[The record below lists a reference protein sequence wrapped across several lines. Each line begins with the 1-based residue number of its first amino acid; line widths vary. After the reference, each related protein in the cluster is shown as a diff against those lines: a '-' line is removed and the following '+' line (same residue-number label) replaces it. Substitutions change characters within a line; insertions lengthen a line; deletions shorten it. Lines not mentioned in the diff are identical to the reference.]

1 MGRSVL
7 AFQPLLYAAAMFIS
21 AALLFSIQPI
31 VSKMLLPVLG
41 GSPAVWNTTMVFFQG
56 ILVAGYL
63 YAFAVTRFLR
73 PVRQLVLHGVVLL
86 AALYFL
92 PVRVGEATEALDFN
106 HPQIWILLT
115 LLVGVAVPAIAISAS
130 TTILQTWFSYSDH
143 KDATDPYFLYAASN
157 LGSLIGLIAY
167 PTLIEPAFG
176 LDAQSMNWG
185 FVYLGFLIMAVACG
199 ITIRGRQR
207 LPVDCV
213 AAPDVPVATVWRQR
227 IMWAALAFVPSMML
241 LGVTLH
247 ISVDV
252 ASAPFLWIV
261 PLVIYLLTFIIA
273 FARRGLLPR
282 GLVLE
287 LHAFVL
293 ILLMVYFTA
302 SDTWLILGL
311 HIATLF
317 VSCLVC
323 HDLLARGC
331 PPAARLGEF
340 YLCIAVGGWLGGMA
354 AGLIAPVVF
363 DSVLEYPLAVVL
375 ACLFRGGAGEEAHRQ
390 LPAYL
395 WAGVAVALVLS
406 QSYGFDPVGMLPTEW
421 ASIVLYGAIAAAL
434 YICRNRVLPFALAI
448 AIITFDSQ
456 FLDHDGELLAKDR
469 TFFGMHEVVRSPNG
483 KLNKLFHGTTVH
495 GAQATQEMGVEV
507 QRLPLT
513 YYNREGPIGQL
524 IDGLRR
530 DRGFAEIGVLG
541 LGTGTLAC
549 YLRDA
554 ERMTFYEIDTTVI
567 RFATTPE
574 LFSFLQLC
582 GENTRIVIGD
592 GRLQLE
598 RAPDGQYD
606 LLILDAFSS
615 DSIPV
620 HIVTREA
627 IEMYFDKL
635 TEGGVIAIHT
645 SNRFIEL
652 APVIA
657 RLAEEKGYAG
667 LIQNYTPDEGARLRS
682 AYDSEWIVV
691 ARNVADIAF
700 VAGDDRWAPLASVGF
715 GDLWTDDYSNLFR
728 AVMWPQLL
736 WSYESAAEE
745 AALAEPISE

>member
-1 MGRSVL
+1 
-7 AFQPLLYAAAMFIS
+7 MFIS

-41 GSPAVWNTTMVFFQG
+41 GSPAVWNTTVVFFQG

-63 YAFAVTRFLR
+63 YAFAITRYLR
-73 PVRQLVLHGVVLL
+73 PVGQLVLHGAVLL

-92 PVRVGEATEALDFN
+92 PIRIGIATESLDYSQ
-106 HPQIWILLT
+106 PQVWILLA
-115 LLVGVAVPAIAISAS
+115 LLAGVAVPAVAISAS
-130 TTILQTWFSYSDH
+130 TTILQTWFSYSRH
-143 KDATDPYFLYAASN
+143 KDAADPYFLYAASN
-157 LGSLIGLIAY
+157 LGSLLGLMAY

-176 LDAQSMNWG
+176 LDAQSVNWG
-185 FVYLGFLIMAVACG
+185 FVYLAFLIAAVLCG
-199 ITIRGRQR
+199 ATIRNRQ
-207 LPVDCV
+207 
-213 AAPDVPVATVWRQR
+213 PVAGDPAAAIEVPAPTAWRQR
-227 IMWAALAFVPSMML
+227 AYWAALAFVPSMML

-282 GLVLE
+282 GLILE

-323 HDLLARGC
+323 HDLLARRR

-340 YLCIAVGGWLGGMA
+340 YLCIAVGGWLGGIA
-354 AGLIAPVVF
+354 AGLVAPVVF
-363 DSVLEYPLAVVL
+363 DTVVEYPLAVVL
-375 ACLFRGGAGEEAHRQ
+375 ACLFRVSSGEGAQRK
-390 LPAYL
+390 LPAYF
-395 WAGVAVALVLS
+395 WAAVAVALALS
-406 QSYGFDPVGMLPTEW
+406 QRFGFDPVEMLPTEW
-421 ASIVLYGAIAAAL
+421 APLALYGAIAAAL
-434 YICRNRVLPFALAI
+434 YVCRYCLLPFALAI
-448 AIITFDSQ
+448 AVITLDSQ
-456 FLDHDGELLAKDR
+456 ILDYDGELLAKDR
-469 TFFGMHEVVRSPNG
+469 TFFGMHEVVRSSNG

-495 GAQATQEMGVEV
+495 GAQATQEMGPEV

-530 DRGFAEIGVLG
+530 DRGMEEIGVVG

-549 YLRDA
+549 YLRGA

-567 RFATTPE
+567 RFATTPG
-574 LFSFLQLC
+574 LFSFVELC
-582 GENTRIVIGD
+582 GENVRMEIGD
-592 GRLQLE
+592 GRLLLD
-598 RAPDGQYD
+598 RSANGQYD

-615 DSIPV
+615 DAIPV
-620 HIVTREA
+620 HIVTLEA

-635 TEGGVIAIHT
+635 TERGVIAIHT
-645 SNRFIEL
+645 SNRFIDL

-657 RLAEEKGYAG
+657 RLADERGYAG
-667 LIQNYTPDEGARLRS
+667 LIQDYEPDEGAHLRS
-682 AYDSEWIVV
+682 AYDSQWIVI
-691 ARNVADIAF
+691 ARDDADIAF
-700 VAGDDRWAPLASVGF
+700 VARDDRWSPLASAGF

-728 AVMWPQLL
+728 AVMWPKLF

-745 AALAEPISE
+745 AALDESEFE

>member
-1 MGRSVL
+1 MGDRSIL
-7 AFQPLLYAAAMFIS
+7 SFQPLLYATAMFIS

-41 GSPAVWNTTMVFFQG
+41 GSPAVWNTTVVFFQG
-56 ILVAGYL
+56 ILVGGYL
-63 YAFAVTRFLR
+63 YAFAITRWLR
-73 PVRQLVLHGVVLL
+73 PVGQLAVHAAVLL

-92 PVRVGEATEALDFN
+92 PVRIGSATESLNFDQ
-106 HPQIWILLT
+106 PQTWILLT

-130 TTILQTWFSYSDH
+130 TTILQTWFSHSRH
-143 KDATDPYFLYAASN
+143 KDAADPYFLYAASN

-167 PTLIEPAFG
+167 PTFIEPAFG

-185 FVYLGFLIMAVACG
+185 VVYLVFLITAIVCG
-199 ITIRGRQR
+199 ITIRNQQR
-207 LPVDCV
+207 PSVAPEVASEAPVV
-213 AAPDVPVATVWRQR
+213 SVWRQR
-227 IMWAALAFVPSMML
+227 LYWAALAFVPSMML

-252 ASAPFLWIV
+252 ASAPFLWV
-261 PLVIYLLTFIIA
+261 MPLVIYLLTFIIA
-273 FARRGLLPR
+273 FARHGLLPR
-282 GLVLE
+282 GLTLE

-323 HDLLARGC
+323 HDLLARRR
-331 PPAARLGEF
+331 PPAVRLGEF
-340 YLCIAVGGWLGGMA
+340 YLCIAVGGWLGGMF
-354 AGLIAPVVF
+354 AGLLAPVVF
-363 DSVLEYPLAVVL
+363 DTVLEYPLAVVL
-375 ACLFRGGAGEEAHRQ
+375 ACLFRVGSGQEAGRQ
-390 LPAYL
+390 WLAYL
-395 WAGVAVALVLS
+395 WATVAVALAVTDRFGFYPMEVL
-406 QSYGFDPVGMLPTEW
+406 PPAW
-421 ASIVLYGAIAAAL
+421 APLIFYGAIALAL
-434 YICRNRVLPFALAI
+434 YACRRRVLPFALAI
-448 AIITFDSQ
+448 AVIT
-456 FLDHDGELLAKDR
+456 LNGLLLEYDGELLAKDR
-469 TFFGMHEVVRSPNG
+469 TFFGMHEVVRSANG

-495 GAQATQEMGVEV
+495 GAQATQAEF

-524 IDGLRR
+524 ISSLRR
-530 DRGFAEIGVLG
+530 DRGVQEIGVVG

-554 ERMTFYEIDTTVI
+554 ERMTFFEIDTTVI
-567 RFATTPE
+567 RFATTPG
-574 LFSFLQLC
+574 LFNFVQLC
-582 GENTRIVIGD
+582 GQNARMEIGD
-592 GRLQLE
+592 GRLLLE
-598 RAPDGQYD
+598 RTADEQYD

-615 DSIPV
+615 DAIPV
-620 HIVTREA
+620 HIVTLEA
-627 IEMYFDKL
+627 IEMYFEKL
-635 TEGGVIAIHT
+635 TERGVIALHT

-657 RLAEEKGYAG
+657 RLAAERGYAG

-682 AYDSEWIVV
+682 AYESEWIVIG
-691 ARNVADIAF
+691 RNADDIAF
-700 VAGDDRWAPLASVGF
+700 VAGDDRWESLASAGL

-728 AVMWPQLL
+728 AVMWPKLF

-745 AALAEPISE
+745 AALDAPAGD

>member
-1 MGRSVL
+1 
-7 AFQPLLYAAAMFIS
+7 MFIS

-41 GSPAVWNTTMVFFQG
+41 GSPAVWNTTVVFFQG

-63 YAFAVTRFLR
+63 YAFAITRFLR
-73 PVRQLVLHGVVLL
+73 PVGQLALHAAVLL

-92 PVRVGEATEALDFN
+92 PVTIGNATESLNFD
-106 HPQIWILLT
+106 HPQTWILLT
-115 LLVGVAVPAIAISAS
+115 LLAGVAVPAVAISAS
-130 TTILQTWFSYSDH
+130 TTILQTWFSYSRH
-143 KDATDPYFLYAASN
+143 KDAADPYFLYAASN

-176 LDAQSMNWG
+176 LAAQSLNWG
-185 FVYLGFLIMAVACG
+185 FVYITFLIAAVACG
-199 ITIRGRQR
+199 FTVRHRQQA
-207 LPVDCV
+207 PVDPE
-213 AAPDVPVATVWRQR
+213 AETDVPAASVWRQR
-227 IMWAALAFVPSMML
+227 LYWAALAFVPSMML

-252 ASAPFLWIV
+252 ASAPFLWV
-261 PLVIYLLTFIIA
+261 MPLVIYLLTFIIA

-282 GLVLE
+282 GLTLE

-323 HDLLARGC
+323 HDLLARRR
-331 PPAARLGEF
+331 PSAARLGEF
-340 YLCIAVGGWLGGMA
+340 YLFIAIGGWLGGMF
-354 AGLIAPVVF
+354 AGLLAPVVF
-363 DSVLEYPLAVVL
+363 DTVLEYPLAVVL
-375 ACLFRGGAGEEAHRQ
+375 ACFFRVGSGQAAGRQ
-390 LPAYL
+390 WPAYV
-395 WAGVAVALVLS
+395 WASAAVALAVT
-406 QSYGFDPVGMLPTEW
+406 YRFGFDLMEVLPAAW
-421 ASIVLYGAIAAAL
+421 GPFILYGAIALAL
-434 YICRNRVLPFALAI
+434 YACRRRVLPFALAI
-448 AIITFDSQ
+448 GVITLNSH
-456 FLDHDGELLAKDR
+456 LLEYDGELLAKER
-469 TFFGMHEVVRSPNG
+469 TFFGMHEVVRSANG

-495 GAQATQEMGVEV
+495 GAQATQAEY

-524 IDGLRR
+524 ITSLRR
-530 DRGFAEIGVLG
+530 DRGLQEIGVVG

-554 ERMTFYEIDTTVI
+554 ERMTFFEIDTTVI
-567 RFATTPE
+567 RFATTPG
-574 LFSFLQLC
+574 LFSFVQLC
-582 GENTRIVIGD
+582 GENARMEIGD
-592 GRLQLE
+592 GRLLLE
-598 RAPDGQYD
+598 RVTDDQYD

-615 DSIPV
+615 DAIPV
-620 HIVTREA
+620 HIVTLEA

-635 TEGGVIAIHT
+635 TDRGVIALHT

-657 RLAEEKGYAG
+657 RLADERGYPG
-667 LIQNYTPDEGARLRS
+667 LIQNYTPDEDARLRS
-682 AYDSEWIVV
+682 AYESEWIVIG
-691 ARNVADIAF
+691 RNAADIAF
-700 VAGDDRWAPLASVGF
+700 VADDDRWEPLASAGF

-728 AVMWPQLL
+728 AVMWPKLF

-745 AALAEPISE
+745 AALDSPTGE